1 MKQLIFFFILAA
13 VIGCKQRNDFRIEGQ
28 LSDQTFDDEFVFMV
42 PFENATKEKVDS
54 VLISNGKFTFQGHV
68 RKKEIFIIR
77 TRPLLRLQ
85 LQEILIAKEPGTIRI
100 DFGRTSSAGGT
111 SLNDSLQHWKNH
123 KILFDQVM
131 SQLRVVAGPAKTA
144 DAPAV
149 QRQIDSL
156 QHVIDDFHFNFIKNN
171 RQNIVGQLIMKLM
184 SSSFSAAQKEKLA
197 MDK

>member
-1 MKQLIFFFILAA
+1 MKQLTFFFILAA
-13 VIGCKQRNDFRIEGQ
+13 IIGCKQRNDFLIEGQ
-28 LSDQTFDDEFVFMV
+28 LPDHTFDGEFVFMV
-42 PFENATKEKVDS
+42 PFEDATKEKVDS

-131 SQLRVVAGPAKTA
+131 GQLQAVAGPPKTA
-144 DAPAV
+144 DVPAV
-149 QRQIDSL
+149 QQQIDSL

-171 RQNIVGQLIMKLM
+171 RLNIVGQLIMKLM
-184 SSSFSAAQKEKLA
+184 GSSFSAAQKEQLA